1 MRAMSNLLDSL
12 AWLPPPPPDFTTICR
27 GVLAS
32 PQDFGQRLQWLASH
46 ALDEIQLN
54 QLAKQVARAREAGHS
69 LAPLTPF
76 KLGLISNATTDLICP
91 ALVATALRHGIALEC
106 VQAPFGQVAQ
116 QALSSG
122 SEIKRARP
130 DAVLVAADFRG
141 LPLRPTPG
149 DETAARESVTHV
161 LDHLTAVREGIKQD
175 GKAICILQT
184 IARPAEPYFGSLD
197 LVTPGTL
204 RHLIDAVNRGIAASV
219 AGTEDVLLDVAG
231 LAETVG
237 LAEWHSPIEWN
248 LAKLP
253 FASTFLPLY
262 ADHVCRL
269 IGALRGKSR
278 RCLVLDLDN
287 TLWSGVIGDD
297 GIEGI
302 IIGQGDATGE
312 AHLTVQQAALSLRDR
327 GIVLAVS
334 SKNDDE
340 IARLPFQT
348 HPEMVLREEH
358 IAVFQ
363 ANWND
368 KASNITAIADE
379 LSLGLDAMVFL
390 DDNPTER
397 GLVRRLLPQVAV
409 PELPEDPSL
418 YARTLMASGY
428 FEAITFSA
436 EDRHR
441 SDFYRDNARRVA
453 LQKQAGDVDAYLAS
467 LAMVISFRPF
477 DYVGRARIT
486 QLINKSNQF
495 NLTTRR
501 YTEAEVRDVGC
512 DPDCYTL
519 QVGLSDIYGNNGM
532 ISVVICRRNR
542 SDWHVD
548 TWLMSCRVL
557 GRRVENAILREI
569 LGEARRRGIHR
580 IIGAYRP
587 TARNKM
593 VEDHYAKL
601 GFSVVERGED
611 GTVLWELDVAS
622 ASSEGLPIPMA
633 VERFGF
639 DLVEAD

>member
-1 MRAMSNLLDSL
+1 MSNLLDSL

-27 GVLAS
+27 GVPAS
-32 PQDFGQRLQWLASH
+32 PQDFGQCLQWLASH

-161 LDHLTAVREGIKQD
+161 LDHLTAVREGIKQE

-204 RHLIDAVNRGIAASV
+204 RHLIDAVNRGIAASI

-302 IIGQGDATGE
+302 IIGQGDAKR
-312 AHLTVQQAALSLRDR
+312 AVAIALRNRWRRLQ
-327 GIVLAVS
+327 L
-334 SKNDDE
+334 DE
-340 IARLPFQT
+340 K
-348 HPEMVLREEH
+348 LREE
-358 IAVFQ
+358 VMP
-363 ANWND
+363 
-368 KASNITAIADE
+368 KNILMI
-379 LSLGLDAMVFL
+379 G
-390 DDNPTER
+390 PTGVGKTEIS
-397 GLVRRLLPQVAV
+397 RRLAKLAGAPFLKV
-409 PELPEDPSL
+409 
-418 YARTLMASGY
+418 
-428 FEAITFSA
+428 EATKFT
-436 EDRHR
+436 E
-441 SDFYRDNARRVA
+441 V
-453 LQKQAGDVDAYLAS
+453 G
-467 LAMVISFRPF
+467 
-477 DYVGRARIT
+477 YVGRDVDSI
-486 QLINKSNQF
+486 
-495 NLTTRR
+495 
-501 YTEAEVRDVGC
+501 VRD
-512 DPDCYTL
+512 L
-519 QVGLSDIYGNNGM
+519 I
-532 ISVVICRRNR
+532 
-542 SDWHVD
+542 
-548 TWLMSCRVL
+548 
-557 GRRVENAILREI
+557 
-569 LGEARRRGIHR
+569 
-580 IIGAYRP
+580 
-587 TARNKM
+587 
-593 VEDHYAKL
+593 
-601 GFSVVERGED
+601 
-611 GTVLWELDVAS
+611 
-622 ASSEGLPIPMA
+622 
-633 VERFGF
+633 
-639 DLVEAD
+639 